1 MSESLNVKRSGE
13 EVLYGREQ
21 VVQIINSVIAKVEE
35 HHQPPQRNILSEQLI
50 SLKEIIEEARAQ
62 LVAARPGDI
71 RGVHIPNA
79 TDELDAIVGAT
90 EEATGVIMDS
100 CEHIQAQLAGVPQPV
115 SQEIDSQIIKIFE
128 ACSFQDITGQR
139 ITKVIKALQEIDIKI
154 SALLGETTLTAEM
167 SQPQQADIDK
177 PETLLNGPQM
187 SDQAITQDDI
197 DTLLASFND

>member
-1 MSESLNVKRSGE
+1 MSESLNIKRSGE

-79 TDELDAIVGAT
+79 TDELDAVVGAT

-100 CEHIQAQLAGVPQPV
+100 CEHIQSQLSALPQAI
-115 SQEIDSQIIKIFE
+115 SQEIDNQIIKIFE

-197 DTLLASFND
+197 DALLASFND

>member
-21 VVQIINSVIAKVEE
+21 VIQIVNSVIAKVEE
-35 HHQPPQRNILSEQLI
+35 HHQPPQRDVLSEQLI
-50 SLKEIIEEARAQ
+50 SLREIIEEARAQ

-79 TDELDAIVGAT
+79 TDELDAVVGAT

-100 CEHIQAQLAGVPQPV
+100 CEHIQAQLSGVPQAI

-154 SALLGETTLTAEM
+154 SALLGETTITAEM

-197 DTLLASFND
+197 DALLASFND

>member
-13 EVLYGREQ
+13 EVVYGREQ
-21 VVQIINSVIAKVEE
+21 VIQIINSVIAKVEE
-35 HHQPPQRNILSEQLI
+35 HHQPPQRNILSEQLV
-50 SLKEIIEEARAQ
+50 SLKQIIEEARAQ
-62 LVAARPGDI
+62 LVAARPDDI

-79 TDELDAIVGAT
+79 TDELDAVVGAT

-100 CEHIQAQLAGVPQPV
+100 CEHIQAQLSDLPQPV
-115 SQEIDSQIIKIFE
+115 SQEIDNQIIKIFE

-154 SALLGETTLTAEM
+154 SALLGETTFSAEL
-167 SQPQQADIDK
+167 SQPQKADVDK

-197 DTLLASFND
+197 DALLASFND